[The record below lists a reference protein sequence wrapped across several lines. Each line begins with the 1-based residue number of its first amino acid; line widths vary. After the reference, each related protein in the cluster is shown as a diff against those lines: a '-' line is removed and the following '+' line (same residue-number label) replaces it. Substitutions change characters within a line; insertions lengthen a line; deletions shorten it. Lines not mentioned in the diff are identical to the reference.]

1 MAKKIQKT
9 ESVKNSII
17 EYSRGVSF
25 TTSIKAHESLAL
37 SEYKYLE
44 SLNNQGSFENQLRYT
59 VITFMRILKSKNYPY
74 RPSYRISSN
83 NRTGNENLLS
93 KLANK
98 HNLEPLDTYYVCGEF
113 IHQYHIMKLRQAKGA
128 SSAELIEWAFKLGNL
143 HQKALIFLK
152 ESDTKSKA
160 AKHHRTDIDIAKS
173 ISRLAKTDKMAKE
186 AFIDFINDIDGEEA
200 SLKGDWC
207 VTYYNSNDEKKQM
220 MFKTFQNKLSKQRR
234 GKE

>member
-9 ESVKNSII
+9 ESDKNSII
-17 EYSRGVSF
+17 KYSRGVSF
-25 TTSIKAHESLAL
+25 TTSIKANESLAP

-44 SLNNQGSFENQLRYT
+44 GLHNQGSFENQLRNI

-93 KLANK
+93 KLANE
-98 HNLEPLDTYYVCGEF
+98 HNLEPLDTHYVCGEF
-113 IHQYHIMKLRQAKGA
+113 IQQYHIMKLRQAKGA
-128 SSAELIEWAFKLGNL
+128 SSDELIEWAFKLGNL

-152 ESDTKSKA
+152 ESDAKSKA
-160 AKHHRTDIDIAKS
+160 AKHQRTDIDIAKS

-186 AFIDFINDIDGEEA
+186 AFIDFINDIDGEDTATEE
-200 SLKGDWC
+200 DWS
-207 VTYYNSNDEKKQM
+207 VTYYSATGEKKQM
-220 MFKTFQNKLSKQRR
+220 KFKTFQNKLSKQRR
-234 GKE
+234 CEE